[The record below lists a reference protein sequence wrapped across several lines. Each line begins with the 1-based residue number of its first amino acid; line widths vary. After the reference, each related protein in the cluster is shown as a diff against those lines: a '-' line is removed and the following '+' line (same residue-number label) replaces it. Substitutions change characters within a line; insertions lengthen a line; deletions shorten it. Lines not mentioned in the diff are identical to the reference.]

1 MKTILIICI
10 LFASLLFSPS
20 SILARELAESSTG
33 GNGQAGNPNKPVMP
47 IKCDPKSSTY
57 SRCIG
62 QTKPEPK
69 CNSYGAY
76 TRCPGTGSSG
86 TPNNPTVKPGT
97 GSSGN
102 PNNPAVKPGTGSSG
116 NSNNPAVKPG
126 TGSSRNPNNPAVKP
140 GTGSFGNPNNPAVKP
155 GTGDQPITKCDPK
168 GPYTRCPQPKHKC
181 DPKYKRCN
189 NN

>member
-102 PNNPAVKPGTGSSG
+102 SNNPAVKPGTGSSG
-116 NSNNPAVKPG
+116 NPKNPAIKPG
-126 TGSSRNPNNPAVKP
+126 P
-140 GTGSFGNPNNPAVKP
+140 
-155 GTGDQPITKCDPK
+155 GDQPFKDPKGPITKCDPK
-168 GPYTRCPQPKHKC
+168 GPYTRCQPKPKC
-181 DPKYKRCN
+181 DPKYNRCPPQN
-189 NN
+189 P

>member
-20 SILARELAESSTG
+20 SILARELAESTG
-33 GNGQAGNPNKPVMP
+33 GNGQTGNSNKPAMP

-57 SRCIG
+57 TRCIG
-62 QTKPEPK
+62 QTKPPEPK
-69 CNSYGAY
+69 CNSNGVFS
-76 TRCPGTGSSG
+76 RCPGTGSSG
-86 TPNNPTVKPGT
+86 KP
-97 GSSGN
+97 S
-102 PNNPAVKPGTGSSG
+102 
-116 NSNNPAVKPG
+116 NPAVKPG